1 MNIPSIWNPA
11 MKRQSNLLFAILL
24 ALPFLPCLAQ
34 GYNTERTSFTRFLVR
49 MYNNAPFEGVRIVQD
64 YDSTYLMS
72 VLSLDP
78 AKYSGNESA
87 MNRVASVK
95 AMSQASRFLNGSS
108 STDDLVI
115 RTTEDSA
122 AGHTTTEIVESVR
135 EHSAGY
141 VQALEQLT
149 NFRDANGRQ
158 SLSSSAENRS
168 NGIWRSGGL

>member
-1 MNIPSIWNPA
+1 MNIPSVWNPI
-11 MKRQSNLLFAILL
+11 MKRLSNLLFVLL
-24 ALPFLPCLAQ
+24 LVLPCLAQ

-64 YDSTYLMS
+64 YDSIYLMS

-78 AKYSGNESA
+78 AKYGGNESA

-108 STDDLVI
+108 ITDDLII
-115 RTTEDSA
+115 RTTEDAA
-122 AGHTTTEIVESVR
+122 AGHTTTEIIESIQ
-135 EHSAGY
+135 EHSMGY

-149 NFRDANGRQ
+149 NFRSSDGSRQ
-158 SLSSSAENRS
+158 VFIFLARKPE
-168 NGIWRSGGL
+168 

>member
-1 MNIPSIWNPA
+1 M
-11 MKRQSNLLFAILL
+11 RRVCNLLFFVVL
-24 ALPFLPCLAQ
+24 ALPCLAQ

-78 AKYSGNESA
+78 AKYGGNEST

-95 AMSQASRFLNGSS
+95 AMSQANRFFNSS
-108 STDDLVI
+108 SITDDLII
-115 RTTEDSA
+115 RTTEDSVT
-122 AGHTTTEIVESVR
+122 GHSTTEIIESIR
-135 EHSAGY
+135 EHSMGY

-149 NFRDANGRQ
+149 NFRGANGRQ
-158 SLSSSAENRS
+158 VFIFLGRNPD
-168 NGIWRSGGL
+168 

>member
-1 MNIPSIWNPA
+1 
-11 MKRQSNLLFAILL
+11 MKKLSNLLFALLL
-24 ALPFLPCLAQ
+24 ALPCLTQ

-78 AKYSGNESA
+78 SKYGGNESA

-108 STDDLVI
+108 ITDDLII
-115 RTTEDSA
+115 RTTEDAA
-122 AGHTTTEIVESVR
+122 AGQTATEIIESIR
-135 EHSAGY
+135 EHSMGY

-149 NFRDANGRQ
+149 NFRSSDGTRQVFIFLGRKP
-158 SLSSSAENRS
+158 E
-168 NGIWRSGGL
+168 

>member
-1 MNIPSIWNPA
+1 M
-11 MKRQSNLLFAILL
+11 RRVCNLLFFVLL
-24 ALPFLPCLAQ
+24 ALPCLAQ

-78 AKYSGNESA
+78 AKYGGNEST

-95 AMSQASRFLNGSS
+95 AMSQANRFFNGSS
-108 STDDLVI
+108 ITDDLII
-115 RTTEDSA
+115 RTTEDSVT
-122 AGHTTTEIVESVR
+122 GHSTTEIIESIR
-135 EHSAGY
+135 EHSMGY

-149 NFRDANGRQ
+149 NFRGTNGRQ
-158 SLSSSAENRS
+158 VFIFLGRKPD
-168 NGIWRSGGL
+168 

>member
-1 MNIPSIWNPA
+1 
-11 MKRQSNLLFAILL
+11 MKKLSNLLFALLL
-24 ALPFLPCLAQ
+24 AQPCLAQ

-78 AKYSGNESA
+78 AKYGGNESA

-108 STDDLVI
+108 ITDDLII
-115 RTTEDSA
+115 RTTEDAA
-122 AGHTTTEIVESVR
+122 AGQTTTEIIESIR
-135 EHSAGY
+135 EHSMGY

-149 NFRDANGRQ
+149 NFRSSDGTRQVFIFLGRKP
-158 SLSSSAENRS
+158 E
-168 NGIWRSGGL
+168 

>member
-1 MNIPSIWNPA
+1 M
-11 MKRQSNLLFAILL
+11 RRVCNLLFFVVL
-24 ALPFLPCLAQ
+24 ALPCLAQ

-78 AKYSGNESA
+78 AKYGGNEST

-95 AMSQASRFLNGSS
+95 AMSQANRFCNGSS
-108 STDDLVI
+108 ITDDLII
-115 RTTEDSA
+115 RTTEDSVT
-122 AGHTTTEIVESVR
+122 GHSTTEIIESIR
-135 EHSAGY
+135 EHSMGY

-158 SLSSSAENRS
+158 VFIFLGRNPD
-168 NGIWRSGGL
+168 

>member
-1 MNIPSIWNPA
+1 MNTPNVWNPT
-11 MKRQSNLLFAILL
+11 MKRLSNLLFALLL
-24 ALPFLPCLAQ
+24 ALPCLAQ

-78 AKYSGNESA
+78 AKYGGNESA

-95 AMSQASRFLNGSS
+95 AMSQANRFLNGSS
-108 STDDLVI
+108 ITDDLII
-115 RTTEDSA
+115 RTTEDAA
-122 AGHTTTEIVESVR
+122 AGQTSTEIIESIR
-135 EHSAGY
+135 EHSMGY

-149 NFRDANGRQ
+149 NFRSSDGTRQVFIFLGRKP
-158 SLSSSAENRS
+158 E
-168 NGIWRSGGL
+168 

>member
-1 MNIPSIWNPA
+1 M
-11 MKRQSNLLFAILL
+11 RRVCNLLFFVVL
-24 ALPFLPCLAQ
+24 ALPCLAQ

-78 AKYSGNESA
+78 AKYGGNEST

-95 AMSQASRFLNGSS
+95 AMSQANRFFNGSS
-108 STDDLVI
+108 ITDDLII
-115 RTTEDSA
+115 RTTEDSVT
-122 AGHTTTEIVESVR
+122 GHSTTEIIESIR
-135 EHSAGY
+135 EHSMRY

-149 NFRDANGRQ
+149 NFRGANGRQ
-158 SLSSSAENRS
+158 VFIFLGRKPD
-168 NGIWRSGGL
+168 